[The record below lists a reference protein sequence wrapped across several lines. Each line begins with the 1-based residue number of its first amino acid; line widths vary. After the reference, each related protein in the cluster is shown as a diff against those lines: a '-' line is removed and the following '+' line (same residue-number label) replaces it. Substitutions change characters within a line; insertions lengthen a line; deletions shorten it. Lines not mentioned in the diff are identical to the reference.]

1 MCVTVYL
8 PWRFDSFP
16 QSQLNTS
23 MMIEY
28 KLMIR
33 EPSKGLI
40 VHEVSED
47 RKHLEAK
54 VEVLLEENPTWEVF
68 VVRETYNVS

>member
-1 MCVTVYL
+1 MI
-8 PWRFDSFP
+8 
-16 QSQLNTS
+16 
-23 MMIEY
+23 IEY

-47 RKHLEAK
+47 RKDLEAK

-68 VVRETYNVS
+68 VVRETYDVS